1 MADQEV
7 TAQQVVSMPHDLY
20 ARREMAREIEAQR
33 KAGIKLDEAKR
44 PGGYYIGVDGKAH
57 DAEGRPIEEPAPE
70 AEAPKEKAKK

>member
-7 TAQQVVSMPHDLY
+7 TAQQVVSMPADLY
-20 ARREMAREIEAQR
+20 ARKELAREMEAQR
-33 KAGIKLDEAKR
+33 KAGIKLDETR
-44 PGGYYIGVDGKAH
+44 PGGYYLGADGKPH